1 MVHSLVRAKHIGIR
15 SSRIALTLPWAIDKK
30 GVMKDL
36 TETNGLHSRQPA
48 IDASLRGMEVPGRGG
63 S

>member
-1 MVHSLVRAKHIGIR
+1 MVNCLMGAKHIGIR
-15 SSRIALTLPWAIDKK
+15 SSRVALALPPAIDKK

-36 TETNGLHSRQPA
+36 TETSGLRSRRPA
-48 IDASLRGMEVPGRGG
+48 IDASLRGTEVPGKGG